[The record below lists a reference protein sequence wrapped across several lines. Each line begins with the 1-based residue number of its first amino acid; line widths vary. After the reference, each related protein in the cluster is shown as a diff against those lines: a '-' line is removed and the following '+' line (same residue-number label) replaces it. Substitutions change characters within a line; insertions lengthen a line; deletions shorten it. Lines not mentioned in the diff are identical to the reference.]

1 MPNPKKSN
9 KTPKVDDNQK
19 SLFSFIDDSKPKA
32 KKTKEPISDKPQEI
46 KEKEV
51 KILTEE
57 VAPEIKSEPRDK
69 SVTFKKVKKKYFEK
83 RDYDFGLKEIDVT
96 LDSLKESAS
105 SKYIRYLIETNKIV
119 KNLKKGLLL
128 DVDYDGGQN
137 KAVCKFYDLDTDE
150 IRLWIDTTGHEPY
163 CLSKESIKTLE
174 SVTDLTSY
182 SGFKRFEETKKI
194 DLLTDKEVIM
204 TKLIGATPSDI
215 GGSGTNI
222 KNILS
227 NEDYKAWEAD
237 IRYHLNYIFDTQ
249 LIPGLIYSIDNG
261 KLNRI
266 SYEDDTINLKK
277 LAGQLR
283 DIFVEEQEELQ
294 EFSEKF
300 LDIFLTP
307 IPDIKRLAMDIEV
320 SISEHDFGI
329 PNPREAKQEVISVS
343 FVSTDGLKLVYVLER
358 EGFIFDKL
366 HEDFPEDAQ
375 IYFFK
380 KEKDLIIE
388 TFRLFWEY
396 PVIITF
402 NGDNFDLNY
411 LFHRA
416 NKLKISRDLNP
427 IQIKRGF
434 GIMAGSECDLRRGIH
449 LDLFGFFF
457 NRSISGYAF
466 GGAYS
471 SNSLNAISAA
481 LLGQEKYQHEEEI
494 HEMEYDILTW
504 YNLKDSIL
512 TLDLT
517 RFNNS
522 LVWNLIIL
530 LCRMTKMPIHETV
543 RRQIS
548 TWIQNIFYFEHR
560 RKGYLIPRRSEIS
573 EVKKG
578 GYSKSVIEGKSF
590 QGAYVVP
597 PVPGIHYDVVVMDFS
612 SLYPSIIKEYNL
624 SYETVSC
631 FHKDC
636 KDNFVKGIPYHV
648 CTHKMGIFAYVVG
661 FFRDIRVKFFKPM
674 SDDNSLS
681 QKQRD
686 FYKTIQQALKVFIN
700 GCLPYNE
707 EVIIKNKEKEIL
719 KVKIGDLEND
729 WKGKEILSIE
739 RDVDNFGKR
748 KFVDIIGVVRRKANE
763 YIQITLSDGRRIQ
776 CTKDHIIPKIKN
788 LDNIIQVEAGSLRIG
803 DELLVSHKNCLN
815 DNPPSKIFIPNLIP
829 SQNLWISLER
839 DEYKKYSYRT
849 NESTANSIINLI
861 NSKFSYSKV
870 SRVYKCL
877 WDNLDQDEKDLI
889 ESESPQYPFSIK
901 YGEEAGKWH
910 EISLNLT
917 SEFFALLGW
926 YIAEGSVDK
935 NRITITQT
943 RDIHPLRYEHIISL
957 IKSLGFPCSHDKKK
971 SIRINSSILR
981 EVISSLCL
989 SGAGNKKIPIE
1000 LLDNDRAL
1008 TLLDNYYLGDGNL
1021 KKGKWKRYST
1031 ISEQLKNDLVYLLGS
1046 LGEYCSVV
1054 NPKNSKKIYRIINT
1068 EGRKYRRK
1076 FFGLVNFNGTTP
1088 VRIKNITLIQED
1100 IDVFDI
1106 ETGNG
1111 WFVSTNGIIVHN
1123 CYGVFGSQNF
1133 PLFCLPVAES
1143 TTGIGQYSI
1152 KQTIIKAEELG
1163 VKVLYGDTDSV
1174 FLLNPSKSQ
1183 MKEITDWSKN
1193 ELDLDLE
1200 EEKTYQFLALSE
1212 RKKNY
1217 IGIYKNTKSV
1227 DIKGLVAKKK
1237 NTPDFI
1243 KKAFSEMIE
1252 ILKRID
1258 NDDSF
1263 SKARDKII
1271 KIVRSNLKKIGKP
1284 DTFTLEDYAIN
1295 IALKKSLNKYDKTIP
1310 QHVRAAKELIE
1321 YRIREAI
1328 TNQLDDKTIDAIK
1341 KTYRKGDTVKFIKT
1355 KGSSGAKAIEIAKL
1369 HDIDI
1374 KKYRDLLQSALEQVL
1389 DALGITFEEVKGI
1402 KKMDAFF

>member
-1 MPNPKKSN
+1 MPTPKKSKK
-9 KTPKVDDNQK
+9 KTKVDDNQK
-19 SLFSFIDDSKPKA
+19 SLFSFMDEAKSPI
-32 KKTKEPISDKPQEI
+32 KKTKEPVLEEHQ
-46 KEKEV
+46 EV
-51 KILTEE
+51 KKKEENIKTEE
-57 VAPEIKSEPRDK
+57 PVSERENEELEKPVTIKK
-69 SVTFKKVKKKYFEK
+69 AKKKYFEK
-83 RDYDFGLKEIDVT
+83 RAQDFGLKEFDVT
-96 LDSLKESAS
+96 LDSYKESAS
-105 SKYIRYLIETNKIV
+105 SKYIRYLIETDKIV

-174 SVTDLTSY
+174 TIADLTSY
-182 SGFKRFEETKKI
+182 SGFKRFEEVKRI
-194 DLLTDKEVIM
+194 DLLTDREIVI
-204 TKLIGATPSDI
+204 TKIIGATPSDI

-237 IRYHLNYIFDTQ
+237 LRYHLNYIFDTQ

-266 SYEDDTINLKK
+266 SYEEDNDDLKK

-283 DIFVEEQEELQ
+283 DIFIEEKEELQ
-294 EFSEKF
+294 EFAEKY

-307 IPDIKRLAMDIEV
+307 IPDVKRLAMDIEV
-320 SISEHDFGI
+320 SIDENAFGI

-358 EGFIFDKL
+358 EGFIFDKV
-366 HEDFPEDAQ
+366 HEDFPEEAQ
-375 IYFFK
+375 IFFFK

-416 NKLKISRDLNP
+416 NKLRINKDLNP

-434 GIMAGSECDLRRGIH
+434 GIMAGSECNLRRGIH

-466 GGAYS
+466 GGAYT

-560 RKGYLIPRRSEIS
+560 RKGYLIPRRKEIS
-573 EVKKG
+573 EMRKG

-590 QGAYVVP
+590 QGAYVIP
-597 PVPGIHYDVVVMDFS
+597 PVPGIHYNVVVMDFS

-631 FHKDC
+631 IHKDC
-636 KDNFVKGIPYHV
+636 EDNFVKGIPYHI

-661 FFRDIRVKFFKPM
+661 FFRDIRVKFFKPV
-674 SDDNSLS
+674 SGDKSLS

-686 FYKTIQQALKVFIN
+686 YYKTIQQALKVFIN

-707 EVIIKNKEKEIL
+707 EVIIKNENDEIQ
-719 KVKIGDLEND
+719 KVKIGDLEKN
-729 WKGKEILSIE
+729 WENKKILSIE
-739 RDVDNFGKR
+739 RDVNHFGKSI
-748 KFVDIIGVVRRKANE
+748 FVDIVGVVRRKADE
-763 YIQITLSDGRRIQ
+763 YIKITLSDGRRIQ
-776 CTKDHIIPKIKN
+776 CTKEHIIPKIKE
-788 LDNIIQVEAGSLRIG
+788 LDQIIQVEAGSLKIG
-803 DELLVSHKNCLN
+803 DNLLVSHKNYLN
-815 DNPPSKIFIPNLIP
+815 ENPPSKIFIPNLIH
-829 SQNLWISLER
+829 SKNLWVSLER

-849 NESTANSIINLI
+849 SESTTSSIINLI
-861 NSKFSYSKV
+861 NTKFCYSKV

-877 WDNLDQDEKDLI
+877 WDNLEQDEKKLI
-889 ESESPQYPFSIK
+889 ESKSSQYNFLAK

-910 EISLNLT
+910 QITLSLT

-926 YIAEGSVDK
+926 YIAEGSVDR
-935 NRITITQT
+935 NRITITQK
-943 RDIHPLRYEHIISL
+943 RDIHPSRYEHIISL
-957 IKSLGFPCSHDKKK
+957 ITLLKFPCSYDNKKH
-971 SIRINSSILR
+971 IRINSNILK
-981 EVISSLCL
+981 EVISSLCS
-989 SGAGNKKIPIE
+989 SGAGNKKIPLE
-1000 LLDNDRAL
+1000 LLDTDRAL
-1008 TLLDNYYLGDGNL
+1008 ILLDNYYLGDGNL

-1031 ISEQLKNDLVYLLGS
+1031 KSEQLKNDLVYLLGS
-1046 LGEYCSVV
+1046 LGEYCSIV
-1054 NPKNSKKIYRIINT
+1054 NPTNSNNIFRIINT

-1076 FFGLVNFNGTTP
+1076 FYGLVNFNGTTP
-1088 VRIKNITLIQED
+1088 VRIKNIESYHKE

-1111 WFVSTNGIIVHN
+1111 WFVTTNGVIVHN

-1152 KQTIIKAEELG
+1152 KQTILKAEELG

-1174 FLLNPSKSQ
+1174 FLLNPSQSQ

-1200 EEKTYQFLALSE
+1200 EEKTYQFLALSN

-1217 IGIYKNTKSV
+1217 IGIYKDTKSV

-1237 NTPDFI
+1237 NTPNFI
-1243 KKAFSEMIE
+1243 KKVFNELIE
-1252 ILKRID
+1252 ILKKID
-1258 NDDSF
+1258 DDESF
-1263 SKARDKII
+1263 SKARDIII

-1295 IALKKSLNKYDKTIP
+1295 IALKKPLNKYIKGVP
-1310 QHVRAAKELIE
+1310 QHVRAARDLIQFKINE
-1321 YRIREAI
+1321 V
-1328 TNQLDDKTIDAIK
+1328 DSKDKDAIDAIR
-1341 KTYRKGDTVKFIKT
+1341 KTYRKGDTVKFIKI
-1355 KGSSGAKAIEIAKL
+1355 KGPSGAKAIEIAKL
-1369 HDIDI
+1369 HEVDI
-1374 KKYRDLLQSALEQVL
+1374 KKYKELLQSALEQVL

>member
-1 MPNPKKSN
+1 MPSPKKSK

-19 SLFSFIDDSKPKA
+19 SLFSFMDESKPQA
-32 KKTKEPISDKPQEI
+32 KKTIETKSDKFQEI
-46 KEKEV
+46 KEKEE
-51 KILTEE
+51 KELTEE
-57 VAPEIKSEPRDK
+57 VGSDIKSEIQEK
-69 SVTFKKVKKKYFEK
+69 SVTLKKVKKKYFEK
-83 RDYDFGLKEIDVT
+83 RAQDFGLKEIDVI
-96 LDSLKESAS
+96 LDSHKESAS
-105 SKYIRYLIETNKIV
+105 SKYIRYLIETDKIV

-137 KAVCKFYDLDTDE
+137 KAVCKFYDLETAE

-174 SVTDLTSY
+174 TIPDLTSY
-182 SGFKRFEETKKI
+182 SGFKRFEEVKRI
-194 DLLTDKEVIM
+194 DLLTDKEIVM

-261 KLNRI
+261 KLTRI
-266 SYEDDTINLKK
+266 SYEDDSDDLKK

-283 DIFVEEQEELQ
+283 DIFKEEEEELK
-294 EFSEKF
+294 EFAEKF
-300 LDIFLTP
+300 KDIFLTP
-307 IPDIKRLAMDIEV
+307 IPDVKRLAMDIEV
-320 SISEHDFGI
+320 SVSEHDFGI

-358 EGFIFDKL
+358 ESFIFDKL
-366 HEDFPEDAQ
+366 HEDFPEDGQ
-375 IYFFK
+375 IFFFK

-396 PVIITF
+396 PVIVTF

-434 GIMAGSECDLRRGIH
+434 GIMAGSECNLRRGIH
-449 LDLFGFFF
+449 LDLFRFFF

-466 GGAYS
+466 GGAYT

-560 RKGYLIPRRSEIS
+560 RKSYLIPRRSEIS
-573 EVKKG
+573 EMKKG

-590 QGAYVVP
+590 QGAYVIP

-631 FHKDC
+631 IHKEC
-636 KDNFVKGIPYHV
+636 EDNFVKGIPYHI

-674 SDDNSLS
+674 SSDKSLS

-686 FYKTIQQALKVFIN
+686 YYTTIQQALKVFIN
-700 GCLPYNE
+700 G
-707 EVIIKNKEKEIL
+707 
-719 KVKIGDLEND
+719 
-729 WKGKEILSIE
+729 S
-739 RDVDNFGKR
+739 
-748 KFVDIIGVVRRKANE
+748 
-763 YIQITLSDGRRIQ
+763 
-776 CTKDHIIPKIKN
+776 
-788 LDNIIQVEAGSLRIG
+788 
-803 DELLVSHKNCLN
+803 
-815 DNPPSKIFIPNLIP
+815 
-829 SQNLWISLER
+829 
-839 DEYKKYSYRT
+839 
-849 NESTANSIINLI
+849 
-861 NSKFSYSKV
+861 
-870 SRVYKCL
+870 
-877 WDNLDQDEKDLI
+877 
-889 ESESPQYPFSIK
+889 
-901 YGEEAGKWH
+901 
-910 EISLNLT
+910 
-917 SEFFALLGW
+917 
-926 YIAEGSVDK
+926 
-935 NRITITQT
+935 
-943 RDIHPLRYEHIISL
+943 
-957 IKSLGFPCSHDKKK
+957 
-971 SIRINSSILR
+971 
-981 EVISSLCL
+981 
-989 SGAGNKKIPIE
+989 
-1000 LLDNDRAL
+1000 
-1008 TLLDNYYLGDGNL
+1008 
-1021 KKGKWKRYST
+1021 
-1031 ISEQLKNDLVYLLGS
+1031 
-1046 LGEYCSVV
+1046 
-1054 NPKNSKKIYRIINT
+1054 
-1068 EGRKYRRK
+1068 
-1076 FFGLVNFNGTTP
+1076 
-1088 VRIKNITLIQED
+1088 
-1100 IDVFDI
+1100 
-1106 ETGNG
+1106 
-1111 WFVSTNGIIVHN
+1111 
-1123 CYGVFGSQNF
+1123 YGVFGSKNF

-1152 KQTIIKAEELG
+1152 KQTIKKAEELD

-1174 FLLNPSKSQ
+1174 FLLNPSNSQ

-1200 EEKTYQFLALSE
+1200 EEKTYQFLALSG

-1217 IGIYKNTKSV
+1217 IGIYKDTKSV

-1237 NTPDFI
+1237 NTPNFI
-1243 KKAFSEMIE
+1243 KKAFNEMIE

-1271 KIVRSNLKKIGKP
+1271 KNVRSNLKKIGKP

-1295 IALKKSLNKYDKTIP
+1295 IALKKSLDKYEVIP

-1321 YRIREAI
+1321 YRIREAKS
-1328 TNQLDDKTIDAIK
+1328 NKLDDNAINAIK

-1355 KGSSGAKAIEIAKL
+1355 RGPSGAKAIEIAKL
-1369 HDIDI
+1369 YDIDI
-1374 KKYRDLLQSALEQVL
+1374 KKYKALLQSALEQVL

>member
-1 MPNPKKSN
+1 MPSPKKSN
-9 KTPKVDDNQK
+9 KSSKVEDNQK
-19 SLFSFIDDSKPKA
+19 SLFSFMDDSKPQDN
-32 KKTKEPISDKPQEI
+32 KTEEISSEKFQAI
-46 KEKEV
+46 KEKEE
-51 KILTEE
+51 KIVAEE
-57 VAPEIKSEPRDK
+57 IVSEIESDIKEKP
-69 SVTFKKVKKKYFEK
+69 VIHKKVKKKYFEQK
-83 RDYDFGLKEIDVT
+83 TQNFGLKEIDVNI
-96 LDSLKESAS
+96 DSLKESAS
-105 SKYIRYLIETNKIV
+105 SKYIRYLIETDQIV

-137 KAVCKFYDLDTDE
+137 KAICKFYDLDTDE
-150 IRLWIDTTGHEPY
+150 IRLWVDTTGHEPY

-182 SGFKRFEETKKI
+182 SGFKRFEETKKM
-194 DLLTDKEVIM
+194 DLLIDKEIVM

-249 LIPGLIYSIDNG
+249 LIPGLIYSINDG
-261 KLNRI
+261 KLTRI
-266 SYEDDTINLKK
+266 SYEDESDSLKK
-277 LAGQLR
+277 LASQLR
-283 DIFVEEQEELQ
+283 DIFIEEKEELQ

-300 LDIFLTP
+300 VDIFLTP
-307 IPDIKRLAMDIEV
+307 IPDVKRLAMDIEV

-375 IYFFK
+375 IFFFK

-396 PVIITF
+396 PIIITF

-416 NKLKISRDLNP
+416 NKLKVSRDLNP

-466 GGAYS
+466 GGAYT

-530 LCRMTKMPIHETV
+530 LCRMTKMPIHETI

-573 EVKKG
+573 EMKEG

-590 QGAYVVP
+590 QGAYVIP

-631 FHKDC
+631 IHKDC
-636 KDNFVKGIPYHV
+636 EDNFVSGIPYHI

-674 SDDNSLS
+674 SGDKSLS

-686 FYKTIQQALKVFIN
+686 YYKTIEQALKVFIN
-700 GCLPYNE
+700 G
-707 EVIIKNKEKEIL
+707 
-719 KVKIGDLEND
+719 
-729 WKGKEILSIE
+729 S
-739 RDVDNFGKR
+739 
-748 KFVDIIGVVRRKANE
+748 
-763 YIQITLSDGRRIQ
+763 
-776 CTKDHIIPKIKN
+776 
-788 LDNIIQVEAGSLRIG
+788 
-803 DELLVSHKNCLN
+803 
-815 DNPPSKIFIPNLIP
+815 
-829 SQNLWISLER
+829 
-839 DEYKKYSYRT
+839 
-849 NESTANSIINLI
+849 
-861 NSKFSYSKV
+861 
-870 SRVYKCL
+870 
-877 WDNLDQDEKDLI
+877 
-889 ESESPQYPFSIK
+889 
-901 YGEEAGKWH
+901 
-910 EISLNLT
+910 
-917 SEFFALLGW
+917 
-926 YIAEGSVDK
+926 
-935 NRITITQT
+935 
-943 RDIHPLRYEHIISL
+943 
-957 IKSLGFPCSHDKKK
+957 
-971 SIRINSSILR
+971 
-981 EVISSLCL
+981 
-989 SGAGNKKIPIE
+989 
-1000 LLDNDRAL
+1000 
-1008 TLLDNYYLGDGNL
+1008 
-1021 KKGKWKRYST
+1021 
-1031 ISEQLKNDLVYLLGS
+1031 
-1046 LGEYCSVV
+1046 
-1054 NPKNSKKIYRIINT
+1054 
-1068 EGRKYRRK
+1068 
-1076 FFGLVNFNGTTP
+1076 
-1088 VRIKNITLIQED
+1088 
-1100 IDVFDI
+1100 
-1106 ETGNG
+1106 
-1111 WFVSTNGIIVHN
+1111 
-1123 CYGVFGSQNF
+1123 YGVFGSQNF

-1152 KQTIIKAEELG
+1152 KQTIKKAEELG

-1174 FLLNPSKSQ
+1174 FLLNPSKIQ
-1183 MKEITDWSKN
+1183 MKEISDWSKN

-1200 EEKTYQFLALSE
+1200 EEKTYQFLALSD

-1217 IGIYKNTKSV
+1217 IGIYKGTKSV

-1237 NTPDFI
+1237 NTPNFI
-1243 KKAFSEMIE
+1243 KKAFNEMIE
-1252 ILKRID
+1252 ILKVIT
-1258 NDDSF
+1258 DDETF
-1263 SKARDKII
+1263 SKARDTII

-1321 YRIREAI
+1321 YRLREAKS
-1328 TNQLDDKTIDAIK
+1328 NQLDDNAIK
-1341 KTYRKGDTVKFIKT
+1341 AINKTYRKGDTVKFIKT
-1355 KGSSGAKAIEIAKL
+1355 RGSSGAKVIDIAKL
-1369 HDIDI
+1369 QDIDI
-1374 KKYRDLLQSALEQVL
+1374 KKYKDLLQSALEQVL